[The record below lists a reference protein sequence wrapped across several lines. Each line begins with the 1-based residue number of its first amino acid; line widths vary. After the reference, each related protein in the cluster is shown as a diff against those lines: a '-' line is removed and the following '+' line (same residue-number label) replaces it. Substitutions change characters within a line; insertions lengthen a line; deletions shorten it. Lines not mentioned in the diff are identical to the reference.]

1 MYNYDNELAD
11 KEASHSAYADYYYRL
26 KSLACT
32 MFKWEGLPDSVNER
46 YLEYC
51 LFTYGKAVFFNHATR

>member
-51 LFTYGKAVFFNHATR
+51 L